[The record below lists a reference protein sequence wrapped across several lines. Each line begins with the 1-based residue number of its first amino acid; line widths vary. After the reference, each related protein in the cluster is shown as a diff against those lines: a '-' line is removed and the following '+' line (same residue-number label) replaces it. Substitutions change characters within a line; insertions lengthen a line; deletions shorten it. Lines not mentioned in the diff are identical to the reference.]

1 MDAVLIDAI
10 LAYLH
15 HLGIG
20 ILIACLGMETA
31 LVRQTFFS
39 QMVIYKLARID
50 AATGFAAGLILFAGV
65 GRVMYG
71 LKGSEFYISNH
82 IFWTKMTMFALV
94 ALASIPV
101 TIQILKWRKAAILDP
116 NFQPPTAMLRRVKR
130 HLQIEWGIILVIPL
144 AAVLMAR
151 GFGMR

>member
-20 ILIACLGMETA
+20 LLIVCLAMETA
-31 LVRQTFFS
+31 LVRQPFTA
-39 QMVIYKLARID
+39 MLIYRLARID
-50 AATGFAAGLILFAGV
+50 SGTGFAAALILFAGV

-82 IFWTKMTMFALV
+82 MFWTKMTMFALA

-101 TIQILKWRKAAILDP
+101 TITILKWRKAAIVNA
-116 NFQPPTAMLRRVKR
+116 NFQPDAKSLRRVQR
-130 HLQIEWGIILVIPL
+130 HIQIEWGIILIIPL

>member
-20 ILIACLGMETA
+20 LLVVCLAMETA
-31 LVRQTFFS
+31 LVRQPFTAAL
-39 QMVIYKLARID
+39 IARLARID
-50 AATGFAAGLILFAGV
+50 SGTGLAAALILFAGA

-71 LKGSEFYISNH
+71 LKGAEFYVANH
-82 IFWTKMTMFALV
+82 VFWTKMTMFALA

-101 TIQILKWRKAAILDP
+101 TITLLKWRKAALVNP
-116 NFQPPTAMLRRVKR
+116 AYQPDAKSLRRVQR
-130 HLQIEWGIILVIPL
+130 HMQMEWGIILVIPL

>member
-15 HLGIG
+15 YLGIG
-20 ILIACLGMETA
+20 LLIVFLAMQTA
-31 LVRQTFFS
+31 LVRQPFTA
-39 QMVIYKLARID
+39 MLIYRLARID
-50 AATGFAAGLILFAGV
+50 SGTGFAAALILFAGV

-82 IFWTKMTMFALV
+82 MFWTKMTMFALA

-101 TIQILKWRKAAILDP
+101 TITVLKWRKAAIVDA
-116 NFQPPTAMLRRVKR
+116 NFQPDAKSLRRVQR
-130 HLQIEWGIILVIPL
+130 HIQMEWGIILIIPL

>member
-1 MDAVLIDAI
+1 MDAVMLDAI

-20 ILIACLGMETA
+20 ILITCLAMETA
-31 LVRQTFFS
+31 LVRGPFTPS
-39 QMVIYKLARID
+39 LYNRLAGID
-50 AATGFAAGLILFAGV
+50 AGAGFAAGLILFAGI

-71 LKGSEFYISNH
+71 LKGAEVYTDNH
-82 IFWTKMTMFALV
+82 VFWTKMALFAL
-94 ALASIPV
+94 AAGASIPV
-101 TIQILKWRKAAILDP
+101 TINLLKWRKAAIVDA
-116 NFQPPTAMLRRVKR
+116 NFQPAPEKLRLVRR
-130 HLQIEWGIILVIPL
+130 HIKIEWALILLIPL

>member
-1 MDAVLIDAI
+1 MDAVLLDAV

-20 ILIACLGMETA
+20 ILIVCLAMETA
-31 LVRQTFFS
+31 LVRGPFTAAL
-39 QMVIYKLARID
+39 IYRLARID
-50 AATGFAAGLILFAGV
+50 AGTGFAAALILIVGI

-71 LKGSEFYISNH
+71 LKGAEFYTSNH
-82 IFWTKMTMFALV
+82 VFWTKMALFALT

-101 TIQILKWRKAAILDP
+101 TINILKWRKAAIIDAM
-116 NFQPPTAMLRRVKR
+116 FQPAPEKLRLVQR
-130 HLQIEWGIILVIPL
+130 HIKMEWALILLIPL

>member
-1 MDAVLIDAI
+1 MDAVLLDAI

-20 ILIACLGMETA
+20 LLIVFLAMETA
-31 LVRQTFFS
+31 LVRQPMTAALI
-39 QMVIYKLARID
+39 VRLARID
-50 AATGFAAGLILFAGV
+50 GGTGFGAALVLFAGA
-65 GRVMYG
+65 GRVIYG
-71 LKGSEFYISNH
+71 LKGTEFYVANH
-82 IFWTKMTMFALV
+82 IFWTKMTMFALA

-101 TIQILKWRKAAILDP
+101 TLAILEWRRAVLADAGY
-116 NFQPPTAMLRRVKR
+116 QPDAKTLRRVQR
-130 HLQIEWGIILVIPL
+130 HIMMEWGIILVIPL

>member
-20 ILIACLGMETA
+20 LLIACLAMETV
-31 LVRQTFFS
+31 LVRQTLFTPLI
-39 QMVIYKLARID
+39 IYKLARID
-50 AATGFAAGLILFAGV
+50 AATGFAAGLVLVAGV

-82 IFWTKMTMFALV
+82 IFWTKMMMFALV

-101 TIQILKWRKAAILDP
+101 TIQILKWRRAAILDP
-116 NFQPPTAMLRRVKR
+116 NFQPPNAMLRRVRR
-130 HLQIEWGIILVIPL
+130 HLQIEWGIILIIPL